1 MVLVKGPPAGTS
13 GQKTTSKTTVAKALE
28 VAKSKDGAGQDSA
41 SER

>member
-13 GQKTTSKTTVAKALE
+13 GQKTTSKTAVAKALE
-28 VAKSKDGAGQDSA
+28 VAKSKDGSGQDST

>member
-13 GQKTTSKTTVAKALE
+13 GQKTTSKTQIAKALE
-28 VAKSKDGAGQDSA
+28 LAKSKDRASQDSA

>member
-13 GQKTTSKTTVAKALE
+13 GQTTTSKTTVAKALE
-28 VAKSKDGAGQDSA
+28 VAKSKDGQDSA